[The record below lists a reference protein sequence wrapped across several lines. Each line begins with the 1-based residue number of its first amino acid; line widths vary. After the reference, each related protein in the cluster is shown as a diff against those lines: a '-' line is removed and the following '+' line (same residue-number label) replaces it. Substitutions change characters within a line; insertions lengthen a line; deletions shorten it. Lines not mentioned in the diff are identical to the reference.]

1 MNMTPFLDSLHATS
15 VGFAKSIDIDRQISA
30 SGRGDFCRTWITASV
45 ISILTLGC
53 GSIEAEVPETSVTK
67 QNLSFPG
74 APQGLPRTLPENVSP
89 EILAALGISENGD
102 FHLPSMTFSYG
113 DKPVDVPD
121 GLSSE
126 MRVKSVT
133 ISSHNESFSLSFVH
147 KITLSIKNLD
157 ASAEPEKVI
166 LQYPNEHTGNEPI
179 GTSVTIPVDGIDNI
193 NDPWRIRNEQF
204 ALDIWGDI
212 AGLPRE
218 PWAVDV
224 TLSFSGS
231 IAFRF

>member
-1 MNMTPFLDSLHATS
+1 MTPFIDSLRAS
-15 VGFAKSIDIDRQISA
+15 LDGFDTRSDAERLMGAAAKWN
-30 SGRGDFCRTWITASV
+30 FCRTWATASI

-67 QNLSFPG
+67 QNLLFDG
-74 APQGLPRTLPENVSP
+74 APKGLPTILPENVSP
-89 EILAALGISENGD
+89 EVLATLGISEDGY
-102 FHLPSMTFSYG
+102 FHLPTMSFSYS

-133 ISSHNESFSLSFVH
+133 ISSHKELFSLSFVR
-147 KITLSIKNLD
+147 KLTLSVKNLD
-157 ASAEPEKVI
+157 AAAEPVTVI
-166 LQYPNEHTGNEPI
+166 LRYPNEQTGNESLE
-179 GTSVTIPVDGIDNI
+179 TSLTMSVDGIDSI
-193 NDPWRIRNEQF
+193 DDPWRLRNELF
-204 ALDIWGDI
+204 TLDIWGDI
-212 AGLPRE
+212 AELPRE

>member
-1 MNMTPFLDSLHATS
+1 MTPFSDSLRATP
-15 VGFAKSIDIDRQISA
+15 VGFDKDRQNNAA
-30 SGRGDFCRTWITASV
+30 SKWNFCRTWATVSF

-67 QNLSFPG
+67 QNLSFEG
-74 APQGLPRTLPENVSP
+74 APKELPTTLPKNVSA
-89 EILAALGISENGD
+89 EGLAALGISEDGY
-102 FHLPSMTFSYG
+102 FHLPAMTFSYN

-133 ISSHNESFSLSFVH
+133 IASHNELLSLAFVR
-147 KITLSIKNLD
+147 KLTLSVKNLD
-157 ASAEPEKVI
+157 AAAEPAKII
-166 LQYPNEHTGNEPI
+166 LQYPDERTGNERL
-179 GTSVTIPVDGIDNI
+179 GTSLTMSVDGIDRI
-193 NDPWRIRNEQF
+193 DDPWRIRNELF
-204 ALDIWGDI
+204 TLDIWGDI
-212 AGLPRE
+212 AELPRE